1 MDEPATARA
10 LSGYLL
16 RGLDCGAVDPA
27 EVTELTGLDRA
38 GLDALAGRADN

>member
-16 RGLDCGAVDPA
+16 RGLDCGAVDLA
-27 EVTELTGLDRA
+27 EVTALTGLDRA
-38 GLDALAGRADN
+38 RLNALAGR